1 MTYKHEASNNDR
13 SQLGTVHARIKRLYQ
28 KACEDLDEHDETT
41 HVEVQLT
48 KPQLSALLHVT
59 TKVVER

>member
-1 MTYKHEASNNDR
+1 VTDKHKASNNDL
-13 SQLGTVHARIKRLYQ
+13 SQLLLTHLRIKRLYK

-41 HVEVQLT
+41 HIEVQLT
-48 KPQLSALLHVT
+48 KPQLSALLHAT